1 MCFIFIISE
10 FKVAEII
17 LTLLL
22 LYTTCP
28 VLANSVDPDQL
39 ASEEA
44 NLSGSVFFVI
54 KYVNFYQKPGSSNLI
69 GWKLEVGVAS

>member
-1 MCFIFIISE
+1 MLGMGCGGEGFNFSWLGLWNCV
-10 FKVAEII
+10 FTG

-28 VLANSVDPDQL
+28 VLANSLDPDQL

-44 NLSGSVFFVI
+44 N
-54 KYVNFYQKPGSSNLI
+54 
-69 GWKLEVGVAS
+69 